1 MEERILKS
9 KQQLR
14 DHTKRTTE
22 YMLMQA
28 FTLKDLNIHKNIK
41 INRNNC
47 IIDSN
52 AHEGSR
58 QKDEAASW
66 SWQL

>member
-1 MEERILKS
+1 
-9 KQQLR
+9 
-14 DHTKRTTE
+14 
-22 YMLMQA
+22 MQA

-58 QKDEAASW
+58 QKDEGGFVELAVIA
-66 SWQL
+66 